1 MMDEKIVMAIIGIV
15 GGLLT
20 FLQKV
25 LYNQGKANYEIIV
38 KLIDRFNKSDTR
50 LEAMA
55 DQLSSAADSR
65 HEKIIDELNDLTDDI
80 NFVKGRLN
88 GKSQ

>member
-1 MMDEKIVMAIIGIV
+1 MDEKIIMAIVGII

-38 KLIDRFNKSDTR
+38 KLIDRFNKSDNR

-55 DQLSSAADSR
+55 DQLSTAADRR

-88 GKSQ
+88 GKA

>member
-38 KLIDRFNKSDTR
+38 KLIDRFNKSDNR

-55 DQLSSAADSR
+55 DQLSASADRR

-80 NFVKGRLN
+80 NFVKGRLD
-88 GKSQ
+88 GKS

>member
-1 MMDEKIVMAIIGIV
+1 MMDEKIVMAIVGII

-38 KLIDRFNKSDTR
+38 KLIDRFNKSDNR

-55 DQLSSAADSR
+55 DQLSESADRR

-80 NFVKGRLN
+80 NFVKGRLD
-88 GKSQ
+88 GKS

>member
-38 KLIDRFNKSDTR
+38 KLIDRFNKSDNR

-55 DQLSSAADSR
+55 DQLSESADRR

-80 NFVKGRLN
+80 NFVKGRLD
-88 GKSQ
+88 GKS